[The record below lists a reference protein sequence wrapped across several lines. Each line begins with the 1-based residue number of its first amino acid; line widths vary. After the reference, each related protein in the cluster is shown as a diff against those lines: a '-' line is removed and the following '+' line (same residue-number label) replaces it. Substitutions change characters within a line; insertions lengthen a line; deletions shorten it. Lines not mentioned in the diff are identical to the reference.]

1 MQAHIGR
8 CSCCSHALYALHVEF
23 GHVDMDADADTYDS
37 LDVSSQILQNVCSGY
52 LADPWFA
59 AVANTNDVSYVGEYR
74 SSTGGEV
81 I

>member
-1 MQAHIGR
+1 
-8 CSCCSHALYALHVEF
+8 
-23 GHVDMDADADTYDS
+23 MDADADTYDS